1 VGRVCRPVA
10 GRSHEAPGR
19 VSGLDSKRSGGSAR
33 SRGTRV
39 PGGGGRDVVVAPY
52 RSLLDSRRRHRVD
65 SFTARN
71 KYLSK
76 RTRGDMRALW
86 GSATGSLR
94 WSCSVGRQW
103 TDAVRLL
110 VSETVAGS
118 VSETVTGSVSET
130 VAGSVSETVTGSVS
144 ETVAGSVSE
153 TVTATAP
160 QTAPTPLLVL
170 ARLQKV
176 RTTTAPQPRQHPPPR
191 PHRDSTAPQPHL
203 GPPQPRIAHKRA
215 ILPRAR
221 FSRAPS
227 LGSNF
232 TQLGVYK
239 QRPTL
244 LYPSQTADSP
254 PAPARSGPRQDAI
267 CRRPTPNRVRAK
279 RGPIRRAVAG
289 SRGGVG
295 STNEPGSSRRRA
307 GQFTA

>member
-1 VGRVCRPVA
+1 
-10 GRSHEAPGR
+10 
-19 VSGLDSKRSGGSAR
+19 
-33 SRGTRV
+33 
-39 PGGGGRDVVVAPY
+39 
-52 RSLLDSRRRHRVD
+52 
-65 SFTARN
+65 
-71 KYLSK
+71 
-76 RTRGDMRALW
+76 MRALW

-118 VSETVTGSVSET
+118 VSETV
-130 VAGSVSETVTGSVS
+130 AGSVS

-191 PHRDSTAPQPHL
+191 PQPRQHPPPRPHRDSTAPQPHL

-227 LGSNF
+227 LGSNV
-232 TQLGVYK
+232 TQLGDYK

-244 LYPSQTADSP
+244 LYPSQPADSP